1 MADSDPDLVAEEQG
15 NPERPEWLPE
25 NFKSPE
31 DLAKSYA
38 ESQRKITEL
47 ANEKK
52 GLEESV
58 QSLAAQF
65 EEFTAAQNRPDPNQ
79 IYSQWEDRYNQDPI
93 STMAEIAAA
102 TANQILQQQAQQ
114 NQQPAASPDVVAFI
128 ADQTMAQKA
137 EDWGAYREKVGE
149 LVAQNPLFQRD
160 ELWASPQSAAQ
171 ALESAYQM
179 VKAQDV
185 LSGNEIAQQQ
195 AADTRAMKLGAQSAV
210 GASGRPPA
218 PSSDAEEW
226 ARIRDAAPKRYYE

>member
-102 TANQILQQQAQQ
+102 TAQQILQQQGQ
-114 NQQPAASPDVVAFI
+114 QQPATDMDTIGALANM
-128 ADQTMAQKA
+128 TLAQQH
-137 EDWGAYREKVGE
+137 EDWGEHVPRMKEILASEPVFANDN
-149 LVAQNPLFQRD
+149 LWRD
-160 ELWASPQSAAQ
+160 LPSTTR
-171 ALESAYQM
+171 ALESAYKM
-179 VKAQDV
+179 AKAEALLTNNAD
-185 LSGNEIAQQQ
+185 LAQQQ

-226 ARIRDAAPKRYYE
+226 ERIRNAAPRRYYE